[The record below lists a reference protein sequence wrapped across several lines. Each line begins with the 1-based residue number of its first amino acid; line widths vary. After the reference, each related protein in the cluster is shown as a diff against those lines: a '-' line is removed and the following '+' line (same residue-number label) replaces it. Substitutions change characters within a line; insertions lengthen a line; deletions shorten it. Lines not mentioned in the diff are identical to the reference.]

1 MRTLVVEA
9 LRRDGYE
16 VTDVADGG
24 QLLAWIQASGPVPRF
39 DLIVSD
45 IRLPHCSG
53 LSVLATVRRAQW
65 ALPVVLMTAFSDPE
79 TRRLVE
85 SLGAILFDKPFAL
98 DDLRTAVANLL
109 PSS

>member
-1 MRTLVVEA
+1 MEA
-9 LRRDGYE
+9 SCSRGSRR
-16 VTDVADGG
+16 AAPF
-24 QLLAWIQASGPVPRF
+24 LASIS
-39 DLIVSD
+39 IVSD